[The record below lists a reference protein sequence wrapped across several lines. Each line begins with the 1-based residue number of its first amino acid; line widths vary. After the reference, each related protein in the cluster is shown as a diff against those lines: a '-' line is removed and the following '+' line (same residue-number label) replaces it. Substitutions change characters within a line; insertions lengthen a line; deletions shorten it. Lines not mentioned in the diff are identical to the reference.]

1 MGNRLDS
8 TMRGFLVP
16 DPRLGCDDLAV
27 NDGSAAGSNYTET
40 GPRPGSSRTDD
51 TLSRIIPFLTGG
63 QERAIEVEVTAAG
76 DPGVEL
82 DAARSAWRFENEG
95 RHDWHGYCDPNWATV
110 WIPVAWLD
118 NASEAGSFYGACVDP
133 ESQRVIVVHNDNSGV
148 NKAFYSRVSNG
159 LDGFG
164 PPSLVWEGT
173 AGAGAKDSLAVCV
186 LPSGRVLAYAE
197 FAQVGDAWFS
207 DDLGASWEVY
217 SEGAFGGAIPISP
230 QSRIR
235 DVKATRE
242 GEVLALFEHDGGEQ
256 ISQFASRNLG
266 ATFDPIELNVEI
278 GTEPTACILPSG
290 RIAVIYGDDGDGSLR
305 CRIIASPFDPIS
317 DAPAITI
324 GTDPG
329 SKVAACVDGRG
340 VLWAFGGPV
349 GRIRVYSSIDEGQ
362 TWHRHAY
369 HPIGGATSREPQQ
382 IRAVCARGFVYLLH
396 RTYGGGGPR
405 DEALGA
411 FRLGGWSNL
420 EPNRVGGPVDAPA
433 IEERNDQRSWVDE
446 AGDYQHRFWFPAG
459 EPSDAGFGHNGAVN
473 GVVDDTTAVGDQALL
488 IDTAIGQDGWYDE
501 NVTDGDQSY
510 YLQCSLA
517 LDGGQLTS
525 GDLGAAYAGGR
536 FKGRTGA
543 GGNETEFEIRLKA
556 TSGGDLEFRIYDTV
570 AGATVYD
577 GVGSLPPP
585 RELGP
590 EPFLELL
597 IFHATRTGGGFLKI
611 WWRTSDRVRW
621 VQAKATAPFDFD
633 LDVRAETGS
642 ANIAF
647 GNLVVA
653 DVTSDRVRSLWRAF
667 MYAGNGGAP
676 GFNVRPELLAA
687 FSGIESNLAFTDRP
701 NLRGA
706 AIGPAPLSLVE
717 VGELDVDEAFL
728 GFRGGPARFG
738 EQHTIEPI
746 HDFPIDAAFWDCRPS
761 RSEVWRSLDD
771 TVDQIVAFEF
781 PEQTRIGGSFL
792 LGLFVAGANF
802 PTARLEVDTVG
813 GGAGWVTVATLNL
826 ARQFEG
832 LGFERVGDTLR
843 PGAAP
848 VNEGGRFLNRA
859 ELVGGVARWGAGGSA
874 GVARIVRQS
883 AGGWTD
889 KATNTVQPF
898 VGLDPDAVA
907 GTSTAG
913 NDLDLQAPAGLVV
926 AELTEAIGLVYGV
939 RVVVEAAST
948 PEGYHE
954 AGLLMVGSVAAFGQ
968 QWSRGYSV
976 DTRPNATRTTSTGG
990 TVRKSQLGEPA
1001 TRFSIAW
1008 PDGVKLHEMRQGID
1022 VDYLGPAGRP
1032 PVVADHDVWGQL
1044 WGLLDETKSGELPV
1058 VIVTRVPG
1066 NDLTLTDRTLFAFAT
1081 LDGSARFDHVL
1092 GDEGVNEFGRVSGVV
1107 AQEIK

>member
-1 MGNRLDS
+1 MGTRLDS

-16 DPRLGCDDLAV
+16 DPRLGCDDLAT

-40 GPRPGSSRTDD
+40 GPRPGSSTTTDP
-51 TLSRIIPFLTGG
+51 LSRIVPFLTGAQARG
-63 QERAIEVEVTAAG
+63 IEIDITAAG
-76 DPGVEL
+76 DPGIEL
-82 DAARSAWRFENEG
+82 DAARSAWRFENET
-95 RHDWHGYCDPNWATV
+95 RHDWHGYTDPNWSTV
-110 WIPVAWLD
+110 WIPVAWLE
-118 NASEAGSFYGACVDP
+118 NAAEAGTFYGACVDP
-133 ESQRVIVVHNDNSGV
+133 ESQRVVVIHNDNSGV
-148 NKAFYSRVSNG
+148 NKAFYSRVSSG
-159 LDGFG
+159 LDGFSAA
-164 PPSLVWEGT
+164 SLVWEGT
-173 AGAGAKDSLAVCV
+173 AGAPARDSLAVCV
-186 LPSGRVLAYAE
+186 LPSGRILAYAE
-197 FAQVGDAWFS
+197 FGQVGDAWYS
-207 DDLGASWEVY
+207 DDLGATWEIY
-217 SEGAFGGAIPISP
+217 SEGAFGGAIPIAP

-235 DVKATRE
+235 DVTATRE
-242 GEVLALFEHDGGEQ
+242 GEVLALFEHDGGNE

-266 ATFDPIELNVEI
+266 TTFEPIELNVQI
-278 GTEPTACILPSG
+278 GTEPTACMLPSG
-290 RIAVIYGDDGDGSLR
+290 RIAVVYANDTDGSLR

-317 DAPAITI
+317 DAPEITV
-324 GTDPG
+324 GTTAG
-329 SKVAACVDGRG
+329 TKAAACVDGRG
-340 VLWAFGGPV
+340 VLWAFGGGV
-349 GRIRVYSSIDEGQ
+349 NIRCYSSTDEGQ
-362 TWHRHAY
+362 TWHEHDY
-369 HPIGGATSREPQQ
+369 SPIGGSGGDREAEQ
-382 IRAVCARGFVYLLH
+382 IRAVSARGFVYLLH
-396 RTYGGGGPR
+396 RPLDGGPGTR
-405 DEALGA
+405 NDAIGA

-420 EPNRVGGPVDAPA
+420 EPKRDAV
-433 IEERNDQRSWVDE
+433 NDQRSWVDGE
-446 AGDYQHRFWFPAG
+446 GDYEHRFWFPSG
-459 EPSDAGFGHNGAVN
+459 EPSEAGFSHNGAVN
-473 GVVDDTTAVGDQALL
+473 GVVDDLTAVGEGALL

-501 NVTDGDQSY
+501 STTDGDQNY
-510 YLQCSLA
+510 YLQVSLA

-525 GDLGAAYAGGR
+525 GDLGAVYAGGR
-536 FKGRTGA
+536 FRGRTGS
-543 GGNETEFEIRLKA
+543 GGTESEFEIRLKA
-556 TSGGDLEFRIYDTV
+556 TAGGDLEFRIYDTI
-570 AGATVYD
+570 AGAVVYD
-577 GVGSLPPP
+577 GVGDLPPP
-585 RELGP
+585 RETGP

-597 IFHATRTGGGFLKI
+597 IFHATRLGGAFIKL
-611 WWRTSDRVRW
+611 WWRTSDRARW
-621 VQAKATAPFDFD
+621 VQAKAAIPFDFD
-633 LDVRAETGS
+633 LDIQAETGA

-647 GNLVVA
+647 GNLVAA
-653 DVTSDRVRSLWRAF
+653 DATSGRVRSVWRAF

-676 GFNVRPELLAA
+676 GFDIRPELLAE
-687 FSGIESNLAFTDRP
+687 FSGIESNVAFTDRP

-706 AIGPAPLSLVE
+706 AIGPTPLSLVNA
-717 VGELDVDEAFL
+717 GELDVDEAFL

-738 EQHTIEPI
+738 EQHAIEPI

-802 PTARLEVDTVG
+802 PTARLEIDTVG
-813 GGAGWVTVATLNL
+813 GGAGWSTVATLNL
-826 ARQFEG
+826 ARQFEA
-832 LGFERVGDTLR
+832 LGYERAGDTLR

-848 VNEGGRFLNRA
+848 INEGGRFLNRA

-889 KATNTVQPF
+889 KTTNTIQPF
-898 VGLDPDAVA
+898 IGLDPDAVA
-907 GTSTAG
+907 GTATAG

-926 AELTEAIGLVYGV
+926 AELTEAVGLVYGV
-939 RVVVEAAST
+939 RVVVEATTT

-990 TVRKSQLGEPA
+990 TVRKTQLGEPA

-1058 VIVTRVPG
+1058 VIITRIPG
-1066 NDLTLTDRTLFAFAT
+1066 NDRTLTDRTLFAFAT

-1092 GDEGVNEFGRVSGVV
+1092 GDEGENEFGRVAGVV